1 MQLPLLQ
8 PVQVQV
14 TTKPRSLL
22 RSAICI
28 SSLVFVCGFDFIVEF
43 IANFFSFTKVR
54 ASDIFETPAVLLLLG
69 LTGTA
74 FVQFVRGLFRENK
87 FAGDQI
93 CRLLIVVGALAAF
106 FYKDDAALLGDRL
119 FFWTNETSFEEKV
132 AAEGSDRAVLLSGR
146 SSSNTYHVFIYTGG
160 ISLPVDRRLSMSE
173 KTSLN
178 PSLLDEIKGC
188 PIEARRLKDRFYV
201 VHVYCGLG

>member
-1 MQLPLLQ
+1 M
-8 PVQVQV
+8 
-14 TTKPRSLL
+14 KKRRFLL
-22 RSAICI
+22 RSVVCI

-43 IANFFSFTKVR
+43 VADFFSFTKVGD
-54 ASDIFETPAVLLLLG
+54 STIFEAPSVLLLLG

-74 FVQFVRGLFRENK
+74 LVQFIRGLFRGIK
-87 FAGDQI
+87 FFGDQI
-93 CRLLIVVGALAAF
+93 CRLFVVIGALAAF
-106 FYKDDAALLGDRL
+106 FYRDEAADLGDRL
-119 FFWTNETSFEEKV
+119 FFWTNETSFKEKV
-132 AAEGSDRAVLLSGR
+132 AAEGSDRAVLLSVR
-146 SSSNTYHVFIYTGG
+146 SSSNTHHFFIYTGG
-160 ISLPVDRRLSMSE
+160 ISLPENRELSMSE